1 MLRKPQTGL
10 KVLRVWGFN
19 DIASAAPDGTVW
31 FQSFISGQDP
41 VINTGADG
49 LQRLDYV
56 VQSAEAHGVSL
67 IINFVNYWDNYGGQP
82 LYCSYYGIEAN
93 DWYNTTEVQTQYR
106 AYIEAVVSRYTTST
120 AIFSWELCNEPRCPG

>member
-1 MLRKPQTGL
+1 VQTGL

-19 DIASAAPDGTVW
+19 DVASIPAEGTVW
-31 FQSFISGQDP
+31 FQSFVSGESP
-41 VINTGADG
+41 TVNTGADG

-56 VQSAEAHGVSL
+56 VESAEAHGVSL

-82 LYCSYYGIEAN
+82 LYVSYYDIAAN
-93 DWYNTTEVQTQYR
+93 DWYNTTAVQNQYQTYK
-106 AYIEAVVSRYTTST
+106 YIEAVVSRYKTST

>member
-1 MLRKPQTGL
+1 VQTGL

-19 DIASAAPDGTVW
+19 DVATIPAAGTVW
-31 FQSFISGQDP
+31 FQSFVSGESP
-41 VINTGADG
+41 TINTGADG

-82 LYCSYYGIEAN
+82 LYVSYYDIA
-93 DWYNTTEVQTQYR
+93 
-106 AYIEAVVSRYTTST
+106 AKTST
-120 AIFSWELCNEPRCPG
+120 AIFAWELCNEPRCPGYVFLLSSIFFAERIYMENFIALY